1 MSEGRRVRIAIVG
14 PLRFPNP
21 QGGMTRHVE
30 EIGARLAAAGH
41 DVTVFCKSA
50 PREVEREY
58 RGMRVHRVRGLR
70 APGWDRLGHTFVA
83 SLLAALGRYDVVHFH
98 SLTSSGFS
106 LLPRVLR
113 KRVVVTVHRLE
124 WQDEKWNRAQRRF
137 LQFAEWSAVHGAH
150 ALITVSR
157 AFADDLAT
165 RYRRLPP
172 TTYIANGVEP
182 ARAVGPAPLAAFGL
196 EPGGYSLF
204 VGRLVPEKGVHVAL
218 DAFEQLGDETLVL
231 LGGAR
236 HEDAYVRELHAR
248 ADRSNG
254 RIRFLGIQ
262 TGDVLAALYEHAR
275 ALVAPS
281 FHEGQPLA
289 VLEAMTYGRCVVAS
303 DIHAHVELLAGTGVL
318 WPAGDAAALAD
329 ALRSVLADDALRTR
343 AGEAGRRRIEE
354 SPEFR
359 WDHAARE
366 TARVLAGP

>member
-1 MSEGRRVRIAIVG
+1 MRIAVVG

-30 EIGARLAAAGH
+30 EIGARLADAGH
-41 DVTVFCKSA
+41 DVTVFCKT
-50 PREVEREY
+50 PEPGVGTRY
-58 RGMRVHRVRGLR
+58 RGMQVRTVRGLR

-83 SLLAALGRYDVVHFH
+83 SLRAAIGHYDVVHFH

-106 LLPRVLR
+106 LLPRLFG

-124 WQDEKWNRAQRRF
+124 WQDEKWNAAQRRF
-137 LQFAEWSAVHGAH
+137 LRFAEWSAVHGAH

-157 AFADDLAT
+157 AFADDLAS

-172 TTYIANGVEP
+172 TTYIANGVDP
-182 ARAVGPAPLAAFGL
+182 ARRVGPAPLASFEL
-196 EPGGYSLF
+196 EPDGYSLF
-204 VGRLVPEKGVHVAL
+204 VGRLVPEKGVHVL
-218 DAFEQLGDETLVL
+218 IDAFERLGTERLVL

-236 HEDAYVRELHAR
+236 HEDDYVRGLRAR
-248 ADRSNG
+248 AERSGG

-262 TGDVLAALYEHAR
+262 TGDVLAALYEHAKV
-275 ALVAPS
+275 LVAPS

-303 DIHAHVELLAGTGVL
+303 DIPAHVELLAGTGML
-318 WPAGDAAALAD
+318 WPVGSAADLAD
-329 ALRSVLADDALRTR
+329 ALRAVFADADLRR
-343 AGEAGRRRIEE
+343 RSGDAGRSRIEE

-359 WDHAARE
+359 WGHAASE
-366 TARVLAGP
+366 TERVLTGA